1 MARFMVTAMP
11 FTGHVTPLRAVAA
24 ALVSRGHDVRVYT
37 GGAFR
42 DRVEST
48 GASLVPWRAA
58 PDFDEN
64 DLSATFP
71 RLVGKKGIR
80 QLLINVQDLFI
91 KTSPAQVED
100 LTTEWEREPW
110 DAIAGDEVSVGT
122 ALLRRADGLPLGH
135 RRRAPAQPRRSPGP
149 AERDGSRARP
159 QPGHESAGCRA
170 QGRRPP
176 VRALRLPH
184 RSLVRERRS
193 GCLRRS

>member
-1 MARFMVTAMP
+1 MARFMLTAMP

-48 GASLVPWRAA
+48 GARLVPWRVA

-64 DLSATFP
+64 DISATFP

-80 QLLINVQDLFI
+80 QLLINVQDVFI

-122 ALLRRADGLPLGH
+122 AFFAERTGSPWATVAVIPLNLVG
-135 RRRAPAQPRRSPGP
+135 AAGA
-149 AERDGSRARP
+149 AERDGARARP
-159 QPGHESAGCRA
+159 QPGRRKRGMRCSGPPSPCSAA
-170 QGRRPP
+170 
-176 VRALRLPH
+176 RLPH